1 MAEQDFSE
9 IAKLSERF
17 NKDPKSRI
25 FVQLADAYRKNNM
38 VDEALQ
44 VINQGLQ
51 HHPEYPLAFLILGK
65 CYYDKR
71 QYGQAK
77 EAIEKTLRYDQQNI
91 VALRLLAQICESLK
105 DDACQL
111 MAYRGV
117 VAIDPFDAMAK
128 DKLAALEAGQRK
140 GPVFTFTLAE
150 EYAKQGNFAEAL
162 KVYEQLQFTDPTD
175 LVLKEKIKELRQK
188 TSQPAAPDE
197 SPKPG
202 NAFQPDSPL
211 EIASMAD
218 IMQDMHGTLEPSAPE
233 TEVKKTEPIIEK
245 GKISGKVTSD
255 MDFIMES
262 PKEKAPPLVEPVVP
276 MKQPE
281 PPPPEG
287 NAAEPPQVSISMPE
301 PTVAPPKSDE
311 PQEVSILDDFL
322 VEAPKPEAPPV
333 LKEEVSPVPEKTTDE
348 LIPFKKI
355 EKEEKI
361 ESIES
366 LLISEPEPPAGPEPV
381 TDIAPVIEIE
391 KKEEPI
397 VEKKI
402 EPAAAPVSGIVSGHG
417 PPTTDTVLPWPPQE
431 KKAEAPI
438 EPPPAP
444 VEEKKAEPLAE
455 APAEEKKEKPK
466 EEDFKSF
473 QDWLSGLLK

>member
-51 HHPEYPLAFLILGK
+51 YHPEYPLAFLILGK
-65 CYYDKR
+65 CYYDRR

-91 VALRLLAQICESLK
+91 VALRLLAQICDSLK

-128 DKLAALEAGQRK
+128 DKLAVLEARQSK
-140 GPVFTFTLAE
+140 GPVFTLTLAE
-150 EYAKQGNFAEAL
+150 EYEKQGNLAEAL

-175 LVLKEKIKELRQK
+175 LVLKEKIKELKQK

-211 EIASMAD
+211 ELASMVD
-218 IMQDMHGTLEPSAPE
+218 IMQDVHGTLEPSAPE
-233 TEVKKTEPIIEK
+233 MKFEKIEPAVKKGNVT
-245 GKISGKVTSD
+245 GKVTSD

-262 PKEKAPPLVEPVVP
+262 PKEKAPPVIEPVVP

-281 PPPPEG
+281 PPPVVS
-287 NAAEPPQVSISMPE
+287 EPPPVSISIPE
-301 PTVAPPKSDE
+301 PAITPPKSDE
-311 PQEVSILDDFL
+311 PQEVSTLDDFL
-322 VEAPKPEAPPV
+322 VEAPKAEEPPAV
-333 LKEEVSPVPEKTTDE
+333 KDTVSLVAEQTIEEQKPIE
-348 LIPFKKI
+348 KI
-355 EKEEKI
+355 EKEETI

-366 LLISEPEPPAGPEPV
+366 LLIPEYLPPAEPEPVAGA
-381 TDIAPVIEIE
+381 APVIEIE

-397 VEKKI
+397 VEKTI
-402 EPAAAPVSGIVSGHG
+402 EPGAPPEPILATAPPDVQSVIV
-417 PPTTDTVLPWPPQE
+417 PPAKTEE
-431 KKAEAPI
+431 KKAEAPV
-438 EPPPAP
+438 EPPPAKT
-444 VEEKKAEPLAE
+444 EEKKAE
-455 APAEEKKEKPK
+455 APAGALPEENKEKPK

>member
-51 HHPEYPLAFLILGK
+51 YHPEYPLAFLILGK

-77 EAIEKTLRYDQQNI
+77 EALEKTLRYDQQNI

-105 DDACQL
+105 DDVCQL
-111 MAYRGV
+111 KAFRGV

-128 DKLAALEAGQRK
+128 DKLAALEARQSK
-140 GPVFTFTLAE
+140 GPVFTLTLAE
-150 EYAKQGNFAEAL
+150 EYEKQGNTAEAL

-175 LVLKEKIKELRQK
+175 LVLKEKIKELREK
-188 TSQPAAPDE
+188 TSQPTAPVE
-197 SPKPG
+197 TPKPD
-202 NAFQPDSPL
+202 NAFKPDSPL

-233 TEVKKTEPIIEK
+233 IEIEKIEPAVKKV
-245 GKISGKVTSD
+245 SSAGKVTSD

-262 PKEKAPPLVEPVVP
+262 PKEKAPPVIEPVVP

-281 PPPPEG
+281 PS
-287 NAAEPPQVSISMPE
+287 AAEPVASEPPPVSVPTPE
-301 PTVAPPKSDE
+301 PTVTPPKSDE
-311 PQEVSILDDFL
+311 PMEVLTLDDFL
-322 VEAPKPEAPPV
+322 VETPKAEEPPLV
-333 LKEEVSPVPEKTTDE
+333 KETVSPVPEKTADE
-348 LIPFKKI
+348 LIPFEKI

-366 LLISEPEPPAGPEPV
+366 LLISEPVPPAEPEPV
-381 TDIAPVIEIE
+381 AGTAPVIEIGE
-391 KKEEPI
+391 KEEPI
-397 VEKKI
+397 IEKTI
-402 EPAAAPVSGIVSGHG
+402 EPAAPPVPEVAAGHSSPATITVPPKEVSPIEAPV
-417 PPTTDTVLPWPPQE
+417 
-431 KKAEAPI
+431 
-438 EPPPAP
+438 EPPPVPAEEKKTEAP
-444 VEEKKAEPLAE
+444 VEP
-455 APAEEKKEKPK
+455 PPEEKKEKPK